1 VHVSPPPAP
10 VVSPPPAPVYVA
22 PPPPPAPQVTTHKL
36 AAKKAKQ
43 HRKAHLLPKAPPPV
57 PVSRGAGGPAPA
69 ADALP
74 VIPVALHVIRAGPP
88 PQPTARSVSRL
99 LLLTAIALGLLLVLA
114 ASLPSPALRPAVV
127 YDVIA
132 LHRMDIAAVGI
143 GIVFLVGTIY
153 LLAG

>member
-1 VHVSPPPAP
+1 VP
-10 VVSPPPAPVYVA
+10 VSPPPAPVYV
-22 PPPPPAPQVTTHKL
+22 PPPPPAPQLSTPKPAVT
-36 AAKKAKQ
+36 KAKQ
-43 HRKAHLLPKAPPPV
+43 HHPKVHLPPKAPPPI

-74 VIPVALHVIRAGPP
+74 VITVIPVALHVTRASAP
-88 PQPTARSVSRL
+88 PQPAARSVSRL

-114 ASLPSPALRPAVV
+114 ASLPSQALRPSVV

-132 LHRMDIAAVGI
+132 LHRLDLAAAGI